1 MNDITVVAGELQI
14 LLNLMGGEVGI
25 SYPLYDHDLL
35 TARTS
40 GTGYE
45 LRLHADSDAIRVSQ
59 ERFGS
64 AAKELPSYSDLLESA
79 LASGIIRYDNQ
90 ETFDGTLAAYR
101 RLKKDV
107 FFGLDTNLFYQRFA
121 SVTPAIAPGEYLIVD
136 TVRDEITF
144 AINHKYSAERIAE
157 LTGYA
162 PKHASLVAELENK
175 RTKKSRKAAYLALRE
190 YRSIRDRATEIAS
203 PGQHSHRNSENDR
216 NIAQAMR
223 QFEEERYALP
233 VLLTADIYMADI
245 CDAEGIEYFFFER
258 PYRVR
263 AAACTAGAFL
273 EFLFTL
279 AASFGFIDLSGVIVF
294 GEYGGKGNALD
305 EVKLRFSDDALY
317 QDFRRELSVCR
328 RLAALGIER

>member
-1 MNDITVVAGELQI
+1 MSDITIVAGELQI
-14 LLNLMGGEVGI
+14 LLNLMDGEISI

-35 TARTS
+35 TARPK

-45 LRLHADSDAIRVSQ
+45 LDLRADSDDIRTSQ

-64 AAKELPSYSDLLESA
+64 VANELPSYSDILECA

-90 ETFDGTLAAYR
+90 ETFDGMLSAYH

-121 SVTPAIAPGEYLIVD
+121 SVNPAIAPHKYLIVD

-144 AINHKYSAERIAE
+144 AINHKYSTGRIAE
-157 LTGYA
+157 FAGYA
-162 PKHASLVAELENK
+162 PEHASLIAELENK

-216 NIAQAMR
+216 KIAQAMR
-223 QFEEERYALP
+223 RFEEERYALP

-245 CDAEGIEYFFFER
+245 CDAEGI
-258 PYRVR
+258 RVLLLR
-263 AAACTAGAFL
+263 AA
-273 EFLFTL
+273 
-279 AASFGFIDLSGVIVF
+279 LSGS
-294 GEYGGKGNALD
+294 GGILHRGSISRVSLHA
-305 EVKLRFSDDALY
+305 
-317 QDFRRELSVCR
+317 FRGIRVH
-328 RLAALGIER
+328 RL